1 MMRSKNNFAN
11 VTIYALMHRSALEYR
26 RGSEI
31 YKKTLE
37 SKSTTLDHS
46 KFHLHLLVCYNSL
59 ILLGRALRGF
69 AVPDSGGSIR
79 LLKKQFFVPIIHLFL

>member
-31 YKKTLE
+31 YKK
-37 SKSTTLDHS
+37 
-46 KFHLHLLVCYNSL
+46 HLRVSQQHWIIRNFTFTCW
-59 ILLGRALRGF
+59 F
-69 AVPDSGGSIR
+69 AIIR
-79 LLKKQFFVPIIHLFL
+79 SSSSVER